1 MARRKRNPRA
11 KINLR
16 KLSDAYKEV
25 HDVEASLYQFMEAE
39 DELGQGFYPGPSN
52 QHYKLME
59 SLSVTLKHLKNAIKQ
74 AARFN
79 KTNRR

>member
-25 HDVEASLYQFMEAE
+25 HDTYESLICFLDAE
-39 DELGQGFYPGPSN
+39 EEIGRGFYPGPSK

-59 SLSVTLKHLKNAIKQ
+59 SLGITLKHLKNAIKQ
-74 AARFN
+74 AAHFN

>member
-25 HDVEASLYQFMEAE
+25 HDVARSLEEFIEAE
-39 DELGQGFYPGPSN
+39 REIGRGFYKGPTPT
-52 QHYKLME
+52 QHKLHE
-59 SLSVTLKHLKNAIKQ
+59 SLQITLKHLKHAIKQ